1 VNILT
6 RYRKFESTCTKSD
19 GLRVVWYDRA
29 SDGTWDT
36 DEIRG
41 KHRRD
46 LALEFMATLPR
57 ECILGAVELPA
68 RLGGHASTIV
78 YYRKPGPAEQGGAA
92 RGANGRVCRG
102 TITAGRAAGAR
113 AMLLQG
119 PAGPTCRV
127 ELISAPAG
135 YIGDSSQLA
144 TGDIIRIATAEFDP
158 DHTTERTT
166 SGK

>member
-1 VNILT
+1 MNTLT
-6 RYRKFESTCTKSD
+6 HYRKFDTTSTKAGD
-19 GLRVVWYDRA
+19 LRLVWYDRA

-36 DEIRG
+36 EAIRG

-46 LALEFMATLPR
+46 AALEFMATLPR
-57 ECILGAVELPA
+57 ECILGVMEMPA
-68 RLGGHASTIV
+68 RPGGHGATIV
-78 YYRKPGPAEQGGAA
+78 YYRKPGPAELAAA

-102 TITAGRAAGAR
+102 TITAGRARGAR

-119 PAGPTCRV
+119 PAGPTCFV

-144 TGDIIRIATAEFDP
+144 TGDTIRILKDEFDP
-158 DHTTERTT
+158 DHTTERT
-166 SGK
+166 SSDH